1 MSSAP
6 AQTHLLASGKGI
18 FRLSTPSFYLELE
31 KSNYTEYNVLNQYLK
46 LKQTIHVKIWLAR
59 KLQKGR
65 GDNGHI
71 VEICKSINDGLLGK
85 FDPPS
90 NAVPVAVPKGR
101 SSQYSG
107 SEREGEGVEKPLNCP
122 HQRTLYSQPSSWS
135 RKLRADGVRIKI
147 WNIHLPQNCFNLPSN
162 KTKKMEYLCYFTV
175 KTIFSG
181 FKVYHRS

>member
-101 SSQYSG
+101 SSQCSG
-107 SEREGEGVEKPLNCP
+107 SEGGGEGWKSL
-122 HQRTLYSQPSSWS
+122 
-135 RKLRADGVRIKI
+135 
-147 WNIHLPQNCFNLPSN
+147 
-162 KTKKMEYLCYFTV
+162 
-175 KTIFSG
+175 
-181 FKVYHRS
+181 